1 MTEAAATTPAASLR
15 ERLGPGTF
23 VFVVGPSGAG
33 KDTLLDH
40 ARRRLASEARV
51 SFVRRVVTRQAD
63 DNEDNES
70 LSEPAFAEAQ
80 ARGAFALTWR
90 AHGLSYGIPRD
101 VEPVIAAGGV
111 VVANG
116 SRAAVAALRSR
127 FAHVL
132 VAEITASPEIRAARL
147 LARGRETRAVIMARL
162 ARPAPGPADT
172 RATVTI
178 ENHAAPEAAGERL
191 VAAIGHALEASRRR
205 TT

>member
-1 MTEAAATTPAASLR
+1 MRTTNS
-15 ERLGPGTF
+15 
-23 VFVVGPSGAG
+23 V
-33 KDTLLDH
+33 
-40 ARRRLASEARV
+40 
-51 SFVRRVVTRQAD
+51 
-63 DNEDNES
+63 
-70 LSEPAFAEAQ
+70 SEPAFAEAQ

-90 AHGLSYGIPRD
+90 AHGLSYGIRATSSCGD
-101 VEPVIAAGGV
+101 RRRRGGGGQR
-111 VVANG
+111 VARRRR
-116 SRAAVAALRSR
+116 RAASR

-162 ARPAPGPADT
+162 ARPAPGPGDT

-178 ENHAAPEAAGERL
+178 ENNAAPEAAGERL